1 MAFTQGVFEIDAET
15 GKAAVYLVDP
25 ADPTDDDP
33 FTDPSAHRTRVLYH
47 SDLDYLEIFY
57 DETVTLSLAAYN
69 VGGGAVINHVLPN
82 HSLGAVPFC
91 GMIYGGEQIDGA
103 MTIQK
108 TGSGWRTLEL
118 VPTTTTAKIVERR
131 FGSTTNSTPAASI
144 PITVRMLRIAPEIDA
159 LHSFLIDPENG
170 VVQFGHG
177 RFSTGGNPKIKLTTS
192 ATPAYRI
199 PKFGQSIDSV
209 GAGLRICRPDGTNDD
224 FWGYSGSFA
233 NPGSWGVSE

>member
-57 DETVTLSLAAYN
+57 DEDITLNLGSYGA
-69 VGGGAVINHVLPN
+69 GGMEIEHAIPDHD
-82 HSLGAVPFC
+82 LGSVPFC
-91 GMIYGGEQIDGA
+91 AMILAGEQIDGVLA
-103 MTIQK
+103 IQK
-108 TGSGWRTLEL
+108 TSTGWRTLEL
-118 VPTTTTAKIVERR
+118 VPTATGAKVVERR
-131 FGSTTNSTPAASI
+131 FGTTTNSTPAINLA
-144 PITVRMLRIAPEIDA
+144 ITVRMLRVAPEIDA
-159 LHSFLIDPENG
+159 SNTFLVDPVNG
-170 VVQFGHG
+170 VVQFGNG
-177 RFSTGGNPKIKLTTS
+177 RFSTAGNPKIKLTTS
-192 ATPAYRI
+192 LTPAYLI